1 MNGLSSWELT
11 GGRVVT
17 RVLEEGC
24 GEREDQRAKS
34 SAPPSTPAV
43 LGVGTSLLTSASFQS
58 PGMQKD
64 SSRSLPHSSR
74 IRSSEE
80 GEQSLQRDQ

>member
-1 MNGLSSWELT
+1 ME
-11 GGRVVT
+11 R
-17 RVLEEGC
+17 REEGC

-34 SAPPSTPAV
+34 SAPPPPSMPAV
-43 LGVGTSLLTSASFQS
+43 FGVGTSLLTSASFQS

-80 GEQSLQRDQ
+80 GEQSLQRDK